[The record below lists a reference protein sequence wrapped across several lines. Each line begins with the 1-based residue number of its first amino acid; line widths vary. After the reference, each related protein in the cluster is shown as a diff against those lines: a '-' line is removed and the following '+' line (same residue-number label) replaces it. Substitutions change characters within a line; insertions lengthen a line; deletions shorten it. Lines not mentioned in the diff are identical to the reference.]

1 MNAEENL
8 SFILHRMKIIQF
20 IRIKINTWFMIG
32 KSSTI
37 HLQLIYIRLTKHGY
51 VITASLLGKP
61 IFMLGDANGNMLRP
75 DGSDSYMLVNFC
87 RCFNLP
93 QMIKSPTRI
102 TQNTESLTDV
112 VLASNPEKVL
122 ETNVV
127 HSSISDHQ
135 LVYAVLQFKKKSA
148 LSLCKCGMNGKI
160 ARKTKDQ
167 CIHLVSF
174 QELQTRSVKRQ
185 LRFFGREYVREQT
198 QNNKNNTNCIWKS
211 IPSCIPMNPQLG
223 NCTVKTQ
230 NCR

>member
-1 MNAEENL
+1 
-8 SFILHRMKIIQF
+8 
-20 IRIKINTWFMIG
+20 MIG

-135 LVYAVLQFKKKSA
+135 LVYAVLQLKKKECPQLMQMWDEWQDS
-148 LSLCKCGMNGKI
+148 
-160 ARKTKDQ
+160 TKDQ
-167 CIHLVSF
+167 CTHLVSF